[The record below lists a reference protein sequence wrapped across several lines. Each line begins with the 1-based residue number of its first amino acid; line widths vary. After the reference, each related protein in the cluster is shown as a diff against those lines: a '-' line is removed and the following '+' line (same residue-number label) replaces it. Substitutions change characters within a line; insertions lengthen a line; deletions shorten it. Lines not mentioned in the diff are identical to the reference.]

1 MTDEYTSFAVN
12 LLLPINDTENG
23 AKAIL
28 SANNLLIYI
37 RFAHSR
43 NTATC
48 FCTRAQQ
55 SAGDPDKSHGQHT
68 EIKIQPINPKISRD
82 PLIVHD
88 ILIVECSE
96 SFN

>member
-1 MTDEYTSFAVN
+1 MTDEYASFAVN

-28 SANNLLIYI
+28 SANNLLIHVCS
-37 RFAHSR
+37 AHSR

-48 FCTRAQQ
+48 FCTLAQQ
-55 SAGDPDKSHGQHT
+55 SAGDPDKHT
-68 EIKIQPINPKISRD
+68 EIKIQPIHPKISWD

-88 ILIVECSE
+88 IMIVECSE
-96 SFN
+96 TFN